1 MIRRGEG
8 EGGGGDDEFFVQIV
22 VTGLR
27 YDAERAA
34 GVWATWVQD
43 AKGIAPPPMFA
54 TAVLGGE
61 VTEGGEVDL
70 GLAAAA
76 GAGVKVGARAG
87 ACPEGAP
94 QPCLGRGGVDNTHST
109 DVESPPPPTYT

>member
-70 GLAAAA
+70 GLAA
-76 GAGVKVGARAG
+76 GAG